1 VTVRVA
7 AVLLLAAAVLMV
19 AFPAASAAAEE
30 AARAGASAA
39 RDVDWK
45 QHPGAAIAAAF
56 GVAAL
61 CLLALVGFG
70 CAVAL
75 LGAVFP
81 AVQAAADR
89 RARTLGA
96 GWPFV
101 VGSLLAV
108 GVLLALGAAA
118 GTRSEGLVGLVL
130 LLVVLPA
137 FLLALLGSLAGLPLL
152 GERMLGARGAE
163 ASPLRRSIVASV
175 ALGLGV
181 LPGVVFPPLAPVSA
195 LAVLTACGWP
205 LGLGLATVLRR
216 AEPAP
221 GAAPPPA

>member
-1 VTVRVA
+1 VTVRAA
-7 AVLLLAAAVLMV
+7 AVLLLALAVLAV
-19 AFPAASAAAEE
+19 AFPAAAAAEE
-30 AARAGASAA
+30 AARATAGAA
-39 RDVDWK
+39 REVDWK
-45 QHPGAAIAAAF
+45 EHPGAAIAAAF
-56 GVAAL
+56 GIAAL
-61 CLLALVGFG
+61 CFLALVGFG

-81 AVQAAADR
+81 ALQAAADR
-89 RARTLGA
+89 RARALGA

-101 VGSLLAV
+101 VGSLAAL

-118 GTRSEGLVGLVL
+118 GTRSQAVIGGVF

-137 FLLALLGSLAGLPLL
+137 GLLALLGCLAGLPLL
-152 GERMLGARGAE
+152 GERMLGAKGPS

-181 LPGVVFPPLAPVSA
+181 LPGAVFPPLAGVSA
-195 LAVLTACGWP
+195 LAVLIAVGWP

-216 AEPAP
+216 ADPAK
-221 GAAPPPA
+221 AAPPPLS

>member
-1 VTVRVA
+1 VRFRA
-7 AVLLLAAAVLMV
+7 AWFAVLTIVVLAL
-19 AFPAASAAAEE
+19 AFPGAAGAEE
-30 AARAGASAA
+30 F
-39 RDVDWK
+39 DWK
-45 QHPGAAIAAAF
+45 EHPGAAIGAGF
-56 GVAAL
+56 GIGAL
-61 CLLALVGFG
+61 VLLALVGFG

-89 RARTLGA
+89 RARALGA

-101 VGSLLAV
+101 VGSLVAV

-118 GTRSEGLVGLVL
+118 GTRSQGLVGAVL

-137 FLLALLGSLAGLPLL
+137 FLLTLLGLLAGLPLL
-152 GERMLGARGAE
+152 GERMLGAKGPD
-163 ASPLRRSIVASV
+163 ASPLKRSIVASV

-181 LPGVVFPPLAPVSA
+181 LPGVIFPPLAGVSA
-195 LAVLTACGWP
+195 LAILTACGWP

-216 AEPAP
+216 ADPAP
-221 GAAPPPA
+221 PAAPPPA